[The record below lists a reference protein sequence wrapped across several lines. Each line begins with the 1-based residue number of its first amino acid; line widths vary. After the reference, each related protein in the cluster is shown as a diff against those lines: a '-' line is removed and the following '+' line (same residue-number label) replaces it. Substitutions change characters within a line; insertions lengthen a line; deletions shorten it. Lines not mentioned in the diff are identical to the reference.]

1 MIAIATA
8 ESVWDQ
14 IIRQHLCKETHVLME
29 RAKDLLRAWVINLM
43 NLGNNQILKDKK
55 KINITKNLRK
65 DFFILKP
72 NRGNGI
78 VLIKATEC
86 YTSGWETVL
95 QIGQKLNKCSKIQHQ
110 QD

>member
-1 MIAIATA
+1 
-8 ESVWDQ
+8 
-14 IIRQHLCKETHVLME
+14 ME

-43 NLGNNQILKDKK
+43 NLGNNQTLKDKK

-86 YTSGWETVL
+86 YTSGWKTVL